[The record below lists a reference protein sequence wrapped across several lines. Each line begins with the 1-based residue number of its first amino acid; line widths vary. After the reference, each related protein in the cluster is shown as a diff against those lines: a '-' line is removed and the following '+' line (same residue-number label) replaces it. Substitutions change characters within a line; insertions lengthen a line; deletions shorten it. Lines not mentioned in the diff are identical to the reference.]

1 MADTAPHTTR
11 DPRAEHPCPA
21 CGQPRGVLAR
31 RHKVL
36 GAWVPEWEVQ
46 PCRNPRCERYEPEPA
61 GGDPGAGTGA
71 VTGAATG
78 TPTVSGTASGTLR
91 APVAGHGAE
100 AASTHVTGK
109 NGESGETGRSPA
121 PG

>member
-1 MADTAPHTTR
+1 MADLAPHTTR

-21 CGQPRGVLAR
+21 CGEPRHVLAK

-46 PCRNPRCERYEPEPA
+46 PCRNPRCELYEPEHGEDGSAEASRA
-61 GGDPGAGTGA
+61 GGGD
-71 VTGAATG
+71 GAAT
-78 TPTVSGTASGTLR
+78 A
-91 APVAGHGAE
+91 ADDGAE
-100 AASTHVTGK
+100 ATTTHVTGK
-109 NGESGETGRSPA
+109 NDETGRSPA